1 VTGSEAK
8 PRKITLAGQVVN
20 YRLFRA
26 RRRSIGML
34 IDQSGLT
41 VRAPSWVPLREIELA
56 LSERAGWILATL
68 KEWQGRDRESLP
80 TVWREGAPLLY
91 RGRPLKLAL
100 FAARRKKIDADLLH
114 LKVLHPNPGDEREIG
129 AFVGGW
135 LKEQALALLAPRV
148 AHFASRVRAAPPR
161 VKLSNA
167 RSQWGSC
174 NEKGEISLNWRL
186 VQLPP
191 RLADYI
197 IAHEVAH
204 LVELNHSPRF
214 WALVERLLPGHADM
228 RRELDALTP
237 LLG

>member
-8 PRKITLAGQVVN
+8 SRKITLAGQVVN

-56 LSERAGWILATL
+56 LSERTGWILETL

-100 FAARRKKIDADLLH
+100 FVARRKKIDADLLH
-114 LKVLHPNPGDEREIG
+114 LKVLHPNPLDEQQIG

-135 LKEQALALLAPRV
+135 LKEQALALLSPRV

-174 NEKGEISLNWRL
+174 NQKGEISLNWRL